1 MFAVDGDRRVL
12 GPSADPQESQAALP
26 DKDRGVLVGSVDGM
40 YACASDGIPHVP
52 GVGIY
57 GIEG

>member
-26 DKDRGVLVGSVDGM
+26 DKDGRVLVGGGDGIH
-40 YACASDGIPHVP
+40 ACASDGIPHVP